1 MKRKFDNE
9 DLRYLNGR
17 IDRVF
22 KEIRKLEDLVFKWKR
37 EDSVK
42 IDKLEKRIKWIKYFG
57 NLENYVHGGTGKNYK
72 I

>member
-1 MKRKFDNE
+1 MKRKFDND

-42 IDKLEKRIKWIKYFG
+42 IDKLEKRIK
-57 NLENYVHGGTGKNYK
+57 
-72 I
+72 